1 MADDGDEEKT
11 KSFTALTDMDMGTI
25 LNGRGSDLT
34 KYQNLSSEI
43 VSESYVR
50 GQGSAFCSEVSNR
63 TESNFLNKIG
73 RLKFHKGAD
82 LLSKSNGA

>member
-43 VSESYVR
+43 MSESSVR
-50 GQGSAFCSEVSNR
+50 R
-63 TESNFLNKIG
+63 
-73 RLKFHKGAD
+73 
-82 LLSKSNGA
+82 NGAAHSVPRFRTGPNRIS

>member
-1 MADDGDEEKT
+1 MNDFERT
-11 KSFTALTDMDMGTI
+11 W
-25 LNGRGSDLT
+25 SDLT

-43 VSESYVR
+43 MSESSVR
-50 GQGSAFCSEVSNR
+50 RIGQRILFRGSNR